1 MNFTVSIGATDG
13 DKKYEFTVDD
23 SNIVN
28 FINSSKN
35 PIEQLKA
42 LVQNGYIMS
51 QCIAPSMISC
61 SCCKQ
66 IDYLTNCLL
75 PVTEQFNSGNSSKS
89 GKLCEII
96 MGELFKKSFPGIEYE
111 DTAGID
117 RNGDAII
124 NYKGNKIMIDYKNY
138 TQVIPTTEVEK
149 LIRDLKF
156 RDIPMGII
164 YSTQT
169 KVSKKDII
177 DFEVTEGK
185 LLVFMCGE
193 GLSQNGLIMAI
204 KFIVHLYESNVV
216 SISDRICEL
225 VNKTTGT
232 KLRSMYKKIL
242 DIKDRMVR
250 HGERITE
257 ANEKINKMMNG
268 LKEDVIHMTSGILE
282 LVGKIEELVEDSH
295 RETDV
300 VETPRAELIDIIK
313 RATDKKKDI
322 TQSIEFLNV
331 AFELGIQC
339 GSTDNKTII
348 LFKDGND
355 IGKLKITK
363 SNATVIVRNT
373 NRGRV
378 MIDTTHEELKTT
390 GFHLTLLDSVDRW
403 NAIKYR
409 LTN

>member
-13 DKKYEFTVDD
+13 DNKYEFTVDD

-28 FINSSKN
+28 FINSSEN

-282 LVGKIEELVEDSH
+282 LVGQIEELVEDSH

-300 VETPRAELIDIIK
+300 VETPMAELIDIIK

-348 LFKDGND
+348 LFKDGKD

>member
-28 FINSSKN
+28 FINSSEN

-348 LFKDGND
+348 LFKDGKD

-378 MIDTTHEELKTT
+378 MVDTTHEELKTT

>member
-13 DKKYEFTVDD
+13 DNKYEFTVDD

-28 FINSSKN
+28 FINSSEN

-282 LVGKIEELVEDSH
+282 LVGQIEELVEDSH

>member
-28 FINSSKN
+28 FINSSEN

-282 LVGKIEELVEDSH
+282 LVGQIEELVEDSH

-348 LFKDGND
+348 LFKDGKD